1 MTSCR
6 ATQQT
11 VEHQTNLIEHSVLKR
26 IIMNSLCNLHSWT
39 RWIKPY
45 LTRYEMSEYKCP
57 FLCNLCI
64 AWCLNLKRGRLSQTR
79 LIYQAHKNVH
89 AKVVQFIFSFF
100 APPNHTEMECLVEK
114 KNKSVHFF
122 IHQII
127 RFSRGNPNA
136 TFPPSFRTHFPCG
149 ISLIIIRLWP

>member
-1 MTSCR
+1 MTSCG

-26 IIMNSLCNLHSWT
+26 IIMNSFCNLHSWT

-89 AKVVQFIFSFF
+89 AKVVQFIFSFL
-100 APPNHTEMECLVEK
+100 PRPTTPKWNVLLRRKINQSISSSIRLSGSPERTRTL
-114 KNKSVHFF
+114 HF
-122 IHQII
+122 HLP
-127 RFSRGNPNA
+127 SEH
-136 TFPPSFRTHFPCG
+136 TFPVAF
-149 ISLIIIRLWP
+149 L